1 MWSLWKMPLTNCLDK
16 EKSLLPPLFIE
27 VAGRASPLSKVQIQE
42 VLLELNQ
49 FHPHIHFNIQYLL
62 TCGDLDQKT
71 SLRDLGRTNFF
82 TKEIDQ
88 LILDGKCRIGIHS
101 AKDLPEPLHPELSLL
116 CLTKGV
122 DSADVLVLRQNESL
136 ETLPKGACIATS
148 SYKREENVRLLRS
161 DLTFKDIRGTVDDR
175 LAFLES
181 KHADGL
187 VVAEAALIRLGL
199 THLNRIRLPGET
211 TRHQGRLAVV
221 GRVSDHEMRC
231 FFASLDVR
239 NQIIK

>member
-1 MWSLWKMPLTNCLDK
+1 MPLTNCLDK
-16 EKSLLPPLFIE
+16 EKSLLAPLFIE

-42 VLLELNQ
+42 VLSELNQ

-62 TCGDLDQKT
+62 TCGDHDQKT
-71 SLRDLGRTNFF
+71 SLRDMGRTDFF

-101 AKDLPEPLHPELSLL
+101 AKDLPDPMHPELSIL
-116 CLTKGV
+116 CLTKGM
-122 DSADVLVLRQNESL
+122 DSADVLVMRENETL
-136 ETLPKGACIATS
+136 DTLPKGACIATS
-148 SYKREENVRLLRS
+148 SYKREGNVRQLRS
-161 DLTFKDIRGTVDDR
+161 DLTFRDIRGTVDHR
-175 LAFLES
+175 LSLLES
-181 KHADGL
+181 KQADGI
-187 VVAEAALIRLGL
+187 VIAEAALIRLGL

-221 GRVSDHEMRC
+221 GLIGDHEMQNL
-231 FFASLDVR
+231 FSSLDIR